1 MTLERGR
8 RFTLL
13 LLLLGA
19 GIALSP
25 FGASARARPMGSH
38 MRYLAL
44 GDSYTIGEAVPEASR
59 WPRQLAAALRGKGI
73 ELEDPQIIAR
83 TGWTTDELDAAIGA
97 APPHGSY
104 AFVTLLIG
112 VNNQY
117 RGRDRGEY
125 RAQFRHLLGRAVH
138 FAGDQAAHVLVVS
151 IPDWGA
157 TAFAAGRDRDRIAR
171 EIDAFNAIAR
181 EETAQAGAR
190 FADITPVSRALGAS
204 PDALAA
210 DGLHP
215 SALAYTAWLSVIT
228 PAATAILAQP

>member
-1 MTLERGR
+1 VSLLRGL
-8 RFTLL
+8 RFTIL

-19 GIALSP
+19 TWTLSP
-25 FGASARARPMGSH
+25 FGASAHARPMGSR

-44 GDSYTIGEAVPEASR
+44 GDSYTIGEAVPDASR
-59 WPRQLAAALRGKGI
+59 WPRQLAAALREKGI
-73 ELEDPQIIAR
+73 ALQDPLIIAR
-83 TGWTTDELDAAIGA
+83 TGWTTDELDAAIDA
-97 APPHGSY
+97 AHPHGPY

-117 RGRDRGEY
+117 RGRDRAEY
-125 RAQFRHLLGRAVH
+125 RTQFRHLLGRAIR
-138 FAGDQAAHVLVVS
+138 FAGDHAAHVLVVS
-151 IPDWGA
+151 IPDWGV
-157 TAFAAGRDRDRIAR
+157 TAFAEGRDRTGIAH
-171 EIDAFNAIAR
+171 EIDAFNAIAL

-215 SALAYTAWLSVIT
+215 SAQAYTAWLSVIT
-228 PAATAILAQP
+228 PAAMAILAHP